1 MAAEVSK
8 ITESARRD
16 LSFIFI
22 GLSEKANSFVKLFL
36 FLSII
41 IVVSFIKL
49 RFYWNRGFK
58 KLHKYAEIFH
68 VNKGYKLAMSFLYRL
83 CPESGF

>member
-16 LSFIFI
+16 LSFIFL
-22 GLSEKANSFVKLFL
+22 GLSEKANSFVKIFL
-36 FLSII
+36 VLGII

-58 KLHKYAEIFH
+58 KYAEIFH